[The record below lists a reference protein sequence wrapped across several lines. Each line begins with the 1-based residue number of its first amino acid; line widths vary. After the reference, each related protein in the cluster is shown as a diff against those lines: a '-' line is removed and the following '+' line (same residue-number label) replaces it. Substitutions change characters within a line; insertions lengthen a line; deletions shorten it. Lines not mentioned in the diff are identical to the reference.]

1 MDKDLLIQKYLKRKL
16 TEVEQANFDQL
27 LESDP
32 EFKKE
37 VAFLEDFHKVAE
49 AEGENNLRKLLSDFE
64 AEHQPYKKTS
74 RTLWYVAAS
83 VIALLGMAYFFT
95 IMQPTTSEN
104 LFADNF
110 KPYKNVVHPVVR
122 GAQVLDQKTKAF
134 STYDSRN
141 YEEAALRFE
150 ALYNQT
156 GTPYYLFYQANALL
170 ANNQVEE
177 AIPLLEKHLETKDA
191 LKDKTPWY
199 LAMAYLK
206 LQDNENAKRFLTMVV
221 KKQAY
226 KKEQAKELLEAIE

>member
-1 MDKDLLIQKYLKRKL
+1 MDKDLLIQKYLKRTL
-16 TEVEQANFDQL
+16 TKVEQANFDKL
-27 LESDP
+27 MEKDS
-32 EFKKE
+32 EFKNE

-49 AEGENNLRKLLSDFE
+49 AEGEDHLRNLLSDFE
-64 AEHQPYKKTS
+64 TEYQPYKKSS

-134 STYDSRN
+134 STYNNRN
-141 YEEAALRFE
+141 YEEAILRFE

-156 GTPYYLFYQANALL
+156 GTPYYLFYQANAFL

-177 AIPLLEKHLETKDA
+177 AIPLLEKHLETDDS

-206 LQDNENAKRFLTMVV
+206 LQDNENARRYLKIVV
-221 KKQAY
+221 DNQTYRNKKAQ
-226 KKEQAKELLEAIE
+226 ELLEAIE